1 MKTPAIFKQ
10 ADLVRALRAAK
21 AAGVE
26 VGSYQID
33 RQGNIIVTAAGQTP
47 ASDYDR
53 WQASQ
58 GRQ

>member
-1 MKTPAIFKQ
+1 MKRPAAFKQ

-21 AAGVE
+21 VAGV
-26 VGSYQID
+26 QISEFRID
-33 RQGNIIVTAAGQTP
+33 ATGITVTAAGQTP

-58 GRQ
+58 GRL

>member
-1 MKTPAIFKQ
+1 VKRLAIFKQ

-21 AAGVE
+21 VAGVQ
-26 VGSYQID
+26 VGEFRID
-33 RQGNIIVTAAGQTP
+33 ANGITVTAAGQTP

-58 GRQ
+58 GRP